1 MNSNMHRNIAAKDLQ
16 AHMAVVNPLSGR
28 ARMIR
33 SIEFG
38 TVNSLGGKFRNGGE
52 TPMIRI
58 VCEKGF
64 SMTVTPDDA
73 VVVSTESCL
82 RQAV

>member
-1 MNSNMHRNIAAKDLQ
+1 MNSNTHRNIAAKDLQ

-28 ARMIR
+28 AQMIR
-33 SIEFG
+33 KIESG
-38 TVNSLGGKFRNGGE
+38 TVNSLGGKFRRDGE

-64 SMTVTPDDA
+64 SMTVSPDDA
-73 VVVSTESCL
+73 IVISDQACL
-82 RQAV
+82 RKAV